1 MKGLGTS
8 QTISDA
14 AIITTPNATITSA
27 RASPVR
33 TRSRSRACNAVRQT
47 WKTAAATV
55 IGIHAG
61 TLTSST

>member
-1 MKGLGTS
+1 
-8 QTISDA
+8 
-14 AIITTPNATITSA
+14 
-27 RASPVR
+27 
-33 TRSRSRACNAVRQT
+33 VRQT